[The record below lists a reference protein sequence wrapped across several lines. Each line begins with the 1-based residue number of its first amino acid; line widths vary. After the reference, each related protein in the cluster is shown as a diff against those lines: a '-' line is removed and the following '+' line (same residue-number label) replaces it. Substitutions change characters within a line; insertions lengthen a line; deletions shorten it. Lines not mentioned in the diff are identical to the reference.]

1 MGKLTVRWERSIYDE
16 QPHQFIRE
24 LATFRPPFLHE
35 YDCAAMLGMWAKMR
49 DLDRQLR
56 QRFEQFC
63 RNGAAVEWLGEE
75 IATATNQALAKWE
88 NGDFTK
94 EASNNGQE

>member
-1 MGKLTVRWERSIYDE
+1 MGKVTVKWERSIYDE
-16 QPHQFIRE
+16 SPHEFIRE
-24 LATFRPPFLHE
+24 LVTFQPFFLHE
-35 YDCAAMLGMWAKMR
+35 YDCAAMLGIWAKMR

-63 RNGAAVEWLGEE
+63 RNDAAVEWLGKE
-75 IATATNQALAKWE
+75 IAVATDHALAKWE

-94 EASNNGQE
+94 GASDNGEE